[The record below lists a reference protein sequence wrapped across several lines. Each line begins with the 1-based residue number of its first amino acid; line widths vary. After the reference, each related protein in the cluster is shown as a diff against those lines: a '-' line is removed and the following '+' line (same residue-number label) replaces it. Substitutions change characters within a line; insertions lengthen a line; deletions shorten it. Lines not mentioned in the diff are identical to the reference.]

1 MILYKKGTYFC
12 RISDESALIRSFLR
26 NGRVRVEKSIRNI
39 LFRLNKNS
47 YLRSLAKSL
56 DWTISE
62 KQRIKNFISST
73 GKWFRIFEDNALR
86 WEISI
91 REFLPKFYF
100 ELGVIPVEQ
109 YLTLPVLVFLYLH
122 CPKDKFIFFSLN
134 ISHTMRRSKVADVL
148 SWKFCMK
155 EVSPWFH
162 TFHVK
167 ISWKSTRKTC
177 WKNQGDK
184 PKVNVKCGEFYYST
198 NQRWQWLYNII
209 QIIYLKSF

>member
-1 MILYKKGTYFC
+1 MVFSTCQNDGDIFET
-12 RISDESALIRSFLR
+12 LR
-26 NGRVRVEKSIRNI
+26 QRLHRNYRARQIGCLRVKKSIRNI
-39 LFRLNKNS
+39 LFRLNKNP
-47 YLRSLAKSL
+47 YLRFLAKSL
-56 DWTISE
+56 AWTISE

-73 GKWFRIFEDNALR
+73 GKCSWIFVLKWFRIFEDYALR

-134 ISHTMRRSKVADVL
+134 ISHAMRRSKVADVL

-177 WKNQGDK
+177 WKKSGRQDK
-184 PKVNVKCGEFYYST
+184 S
-198 NQRWQWLYNII
+198 
-209 QIIYLKSF
+209 